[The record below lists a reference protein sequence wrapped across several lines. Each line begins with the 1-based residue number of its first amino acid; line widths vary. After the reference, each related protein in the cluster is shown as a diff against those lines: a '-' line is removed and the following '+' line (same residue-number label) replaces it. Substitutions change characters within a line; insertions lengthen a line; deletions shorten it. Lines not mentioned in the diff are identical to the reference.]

1 MTLKP
6 TTFLR
11 SSIWIRNKDR
21 VMHVAHWLELF
32 TLLATILIS
41 GMAIGAWIAGSIY
54 DRDRM
59 AMRHEHLQ
67 QLQMIQDAHQRAL
80 ETLVGQTAQAAVAAE
95 GAAVIAEG
103 AAEKA
108 GKASVKAAEAASTT
122 ARISRGQQAIRE
134 HMQRGDK

>member
-6 TTFLR
+6 KTFLR
-11 SSIWIRNKDR
+11 SSLWVRNKDR
-21 VMHVAHWLELF
+21 VMRVAHRLEF
-32 TLLATILIS
+32 ITLLATILIS
-41 GMAIGAWIAGSIY
+41 GTGIGAWIAGSIY

-59 AMRHEHLQ
+59 VMRHEHLM

-80 ETLVGQTAQAAVAAE
+80 ETLVGQTVQAAATAE

-134 HMQRGDK
+134 HLQRGDK